1 MMDMSYCPKCGAKTY
16 EEEQFCVSCGSQL
29 PDNITER
36 YLDESKGF
44 NKWWFAPI
52 SVVIFVLVFAIG
64 IHFYLEH
71 QQNQAVE
78 IYQEGVELANE
89 GQYINAKEKFEQS
102 LDYKSNY
109 QAASTSLTFM
119 DVAIE
124 ITQSLE
130 SIEPLIEEG
139 SYQQAFKLTHDNE
152 SKLSQYNGE
161 VVNQLL
167 TEIVSKRN
175 EIQIAQIQDQLD
187 EDASIDE
194 LKMQLWKVESI
205 KTEEAN
211 ELESQMKER
220 IVNHSFNQASSELS
234 ENQFSTA
241 LGIVDD
247 ALRYIPDN
255 ERLQSLKTTI
265 ERERIA
271 FETEQQERIEQA
283 LNQYEMEQEQ
293 NANSAVELVNIEAS
307 TNEEGDT
314 VVKGEI
320 KSIATVPI
328 YSISVKYTL
337 HNQDGDQ
344 ILENETFVFPET
356 LYPEESGEFE
366 YTHFDIEEDVV
377 IDNWEIKW
385 YLEGE

>member
-1 MMDMSYCPKCGAKTY
+1 MSYCPKCGAKTY

>member
-1 MMDMSYCPKCGAKTY
+1 MDMSYCPKCGAKTY